1 MSINTFFTKEN
12 LDQCLS
18 KLAKEY
24 RKRNGTQIRAEIIL
38 IGGAAVLSS
47 YGFRDMTYDID
58 TIIRASS
65 SMKEAINTVGD
76 ELGLPNGWMNSDF
89 TKTTSYS
96 PKLAQYSKYYKR
108 FGYVLDVRTITG
120 EYLIAMKLMSGRK
133 YKNDL
138 SDIIGVLYEEHE
150 KGNPLSIEQIQTAVI
165 NLYDSWNS
173 LPQDSIDFITE
184 IINNQ
189 DLKTLYETYRTNEI
203 FTKESLIEFE
213 TSYPDVVNTDN
224 VNDIIRQL
232 QERKETSNNK

>member
-1 MSINTFFTKEN
+1 MKYEMSINTFFTKEN

-38 IGGAAVLSS
+38 IGGAAILTN

-65 SMKEAINTVGD
+65 AIKEAINTVGN

-89 TKTTSYS
+89 IKTSSYS
-96 PKLAQYSKYYKR
+96 PKLVQYSKYYKR

-138 SDIIGVLYEEHE
+138 SDIVGILYEEE
-150 KGNPLSIEQIQTAVI
+150 ENGNPINLEQIQTAVI
-165 NLYDSWNS
+165 NLYGSWDS
-173 LPQDSIDFITE
+173 LPQDSIDFISE
-184 IINNQ
+184 IINNIN
-189 DLKTLYETYRTNEI
+189 LKMLYKTYCATEI
-203 FTKESLIEFE
+203 STKDSLILFDNN
-213 TSYPDVVNTDN
+213 YPNVVNTDN
-224 VNDIIRQL
+224 VNDIIKQL
-232 QERKETSNNK
+232 QTRKNS

>member
-12 LDQCLS
+12 LDFCLS

-38 IGGAAVLSS
+38 IGGAAVLSN

-65 SMKEAINTVGD
+65 SMKDAINIVGD

-89 TKTTSYS
+89 NKTSSYS
-96 PKLAQYSKYYKR
+96 SKLVQYSKYYKR

-138 SDIIGVLYEEHE
+138 SDILGILYEEQE
-150 KGNPLSIEQIQTAVI
+150 KGNPISLEQIQTAVI
-165 NLYDSWNS
+165 NLYDTWDS
-173 LPQDSIDFITE
+173 LPKDSMDFIYK
-184 IINNQ
+184 IIHHH
-189 DLKTLYETYRTNEI
+189 DLKALYETYRANERS
-203 FTKESLIEFE
+203 TKESLIEFE
-213 TSYPDVVNTDN
+213 TTYPDVVNTDN
-224 VNDIIRQL
+224 VNDIIKQL
-232 QERKETSNNK
+232 QSRKALPPT

>member
-24 RKRNGTQIRAEIIL
+24 RKQNGTQIRAEIIL
-38 IGGAAVLSS
+38 IGGAAILTN

-65 SMKEAINTVGD
+65 AIKEAINTVGN

-89 TKTTSYS
+89 IKTSSYS
-96 PKLAQYSKYYKR
+96 PKLVQYSKYYKR

-138 SDIIGVLYEEHE
+138 SDIVGILYEEAE
-150 KGNPLSIEQIQTAVI
+150 NGNPINLEQIQTAVI
-165 NLYDSWNS
+165 NLYGSWDS
-173 LPQDSIDFITE
+173 LPQDSIDFISE
-184 IINNQ
+184 IINNIN
-189 DLKTLYETYRTNEI
+189 LKMLYETYCATEI
-203 FTKESLIEFE
+203 STKDSLILFDNN
-213 TSYPDVVNTDN
+213 YPNVVNTDN
-224 VNDIIRQL
+224 VNDIIKQL
-232 QERKETSNNK
+232 QTRKNS

>member
-24 RKRNGTQIRAEIIL
+24 RKRNGTQVRAEIIL
-38 IGGAAVLSS
+38 IGGAAILSN

-65 SMKEAINTVGD
+65 SMKEAIHTVGD

-96 PKLAQYSKYYKR
+96 PRLVQYSKYYKR
-108 FGYVLDVRTITG
+108 FGYILDVRSITG

-138 SDIIGVLYEEHE
+138 SDIIGILYEEHE
-150 KGNPLSIEQIQTAVI
+150 KGNPLSIEQIQTAVT
-165 NLYDSWNS
+165 NLYDSWDF
-173 LPQDSIDFITE
+173 LPQDSIDFITKV
-184 IINNQ
+184 INNQ
-189 DLKTLYETYRTNEI
+189 ALKALYETYRTNELS
-203 FTKESLIEFE
+203 TKESLVEFE
-213 TSYPDVVNTDN
+213 SNYPHVVTTNN
-224 VNDIIRQL
+224 VNDIIKQL
-232 QERKETSNNK
+232 QARKSKS

>member
-24 RKRNGTQIRAEIIL
+24 RKRNGTQVRAEIIL
-38 IGGAAVLSS
+38 IGGAAILSN

-65 SMKEAINTVGD
+65 SMKEAIHTVGD

-96 PKLAQYSKYYKR
+96 PRLVQYSKYYKR
-108 FGYVLDVRTITG
+108 FGYILDVRSITG

-138 SDIIGVLYEEHE
+138 SDIIGILYEEHE
-150 KGNPLSIEQIQTAVI
+150 KGNSLSIEQIQTAVI
-165 NLYDSWNS
+165 NLYDSWDS
-173 LPQDSIDFITE
+173 LPQDSIDFITKV
-184 IINNQ
+184 INNQ
-189 DLKTLYETYRTNEI
+189 DLKALYETYRTNELS
-203 FTKESLIEFE
+203 TKESLVEFE
-213 TSYPDVVNTDN
+213 SNYPHVVTTNN
-224 VNDIIRQL
+224 VNDIIKQL
-232 QERKETSNNK
+232 QARKSKS

>member
-24 RKRNGTQIRAEIIL
+24 RKQNGTQIRAEIIL
-38 IGGAAVLSS
+38 IGGAAILTN

-65 SMKEAINTVGD
+65 AIKEAINTVGN

-89 TKTTSYS
+89 IKTSSYS
-96 PKLAQYSKYYKR
+96 PKLVQYSKYYKR

-138 SDIIGVLYEEHE
+138 SDIVGILYEEE
-150 KGNPLSIEQIQTAVI
+150 ENGNPINLEQIQTAVI
-165 NLYDSWNS
+165 NLYGSWDS
-173 LPQDSIDFITE
+173 LPQDSIDFISE
-184 IINNQ
+184 IINNIN
-189 DLKTLYETYRTNEI
+189 LKMLYETYCATEI
-203 FTKESLIEFE
+203 STKDSLILFDNN
-213 TSYPDVVNTDN
+213 YPNVVNTDN
-224 VNDIIRQL
+224 VNDIIKQL
-232 QERKETSNNK
+232 QARKNS

>member
-24 RKRNGTQIRAEIIL
+24 RKQNGTQIRAEIIL
-38 IGGAAVLSS
+38 IGGAAILTN

-65 SMKEAINTVGD
+65 AIKEAINTVGN

-89 TKTTSYS
+89 IKTSSYS
-96 PKLAQYSKYYKR
+96 PKLVQYSKYYKR

-138 SDIIGVLYEEHE
+138 SDIVGILYEEE
-150 KGNPLSIEQIQTAVI
+150 ENGNPINLEQIQTAVI
-165 NLYDSWNS
+165 NLYGSWDS
-173 LPQDSIDFITE
+173 LPQDSIDFISE
-184 IINNQ
+184 IINNIN
-189 DLKTLYETYRTNEI
+189 LKMLYETYCATEI
-203 FTKESLIEFE
+203 STKDSLILFDNN
-213 TSYPDVVNTDN
+213 YPNVVNTDN
-224 VNDIIRQL
+224 VNDIIKQL
-232 QERKETSNNK
+232 QTRKNS

>member
-1 MSINTFFTKEN
+1 MKYEMSINTFFTKEN

-38 IGGAAVLSS
+38 IGGAAILTN

-65 SMKEAINTVGD
+65 AIKEAINTVGN

-89 TKTTSYS
+89 IKTSSYS
-96 PKLAQYSKYYKR
+96 PKLVQYSKYYKR

-138 SDIIGVLYEEHE
+138 SDIVGILYEEE
-150 KGNPLSIEQIQTAVI
+150 ENGNPINLEQIQTAVI
-165 NLYDSWNS
+165 NLYGSWDS
-173 LPQDSIDFITE
+173 LPQDSIDFISE
-184 IINNQ
+184 IINNIN
-189 DLKTLYETYRTNEI
+189 LKMLYETYCATEI
-203 FTKESLIEFE
+203 STKDSLILFDNN
-213 TSYPDVVNTDN
+213 YPNVVNTDN
-224 VNDIIRQL
+224 VNDIIKQL
-232 QERKETSNNK
+232 QTRKNS

>member
-24 RKRNGTQIRAEIIL
+24 RKQNGTQIRAEIIL
-38 IGGAAVLSS
+38 IGGAAILTN

-65 SMKEAINTVGD
+65 AIKEAINTVGN

-89 TKTTSYS
+89 IKTSSYS
-96 PKLAQYSKYYKR
+96 PKLVQYSKYYKR

-138 SDIIGVLYEEHE
+138 SDIVGILYEEAE
-150 KGNPLSIEQIQTAVI
+150 NGNPINLEQIQTAVI
-165 NLYDSWNS
+165 NLYGSWDS
-173 LPQDSIDFITE
+173 LPQDSIDFISE
-184 IINNQ
+184 IINNIN
-189 DLKTLYETYRTNEI
+189 LKMLYETYCATEI
-203 FTKESLIEFE
+203 STKDSLILFDNN
-213 TSYPDVVNTDN
+213 YPNVVNTDN
-224 VNDIIRQL
+224 VNDIIKQL
-232 QERKETSNNK
+232 QARKNS

>member
-1 MSINTFFTKEN
+1 MKYEMSINTFFTKEN

-24 RKRNGTQIRAEIIL
+24 RKQNGTQIRAEIIL
-38 IGGAAVLSS
+38 IGGAAILTN

-65 SMKEAINTVGD
+65 AIKEAINTVGN

-89 TKTTSYS
+89 IKTSSYS
-96 PKLAQYSKYYKR
+96 PKLVQYSKYYKR

-138 SDIIGVLYEEHE
+138 SDIVGILYEEAE
-150 KGNPLSIEQIQTAVI
+150 NGNPINLEQIQTAVI
-165 NLYDSWNS
+165 NLYGSWDS
-173 LPQDSIDFITE
+173 LPQDSIDFISE
-184 IINNQ
+184 IINNIN
-189 DLKTLYETYRTNEI
+189 LKMLYETYCATEI
-203 FTKESLIEFE
+203 STKDSLILFE
-213 TSYPDVVNTDN
+213 NNYPNVVNTDN
-224 VNDIIRQL
+224 VNDIIKQL
-232 QERKETSNNK
+232 QARKNS

>member
-1 MSINTFFTKEN
+1 MSINTSFTKEN

-38 IGGAAVLSS
+38 IGGAAVLTN
-47 YGFRDMTYDID
+47 YGFRDRTYHID

-65 SMKEAINTVGD
+65 SMKDAIHKVGD

-96 PKLAQYSKYYKR
+96 PQLIQYSKYYKR

-138 SDIIGVLYEEHE
+138 SDILGILYEEQE
-150 KGNPLSIEQIQTAVI
+150 KGNPFTLEQIQTAVT
-165 NLYDSWNS
+165 NLYGSWQA
-173 LPQDSIDFITE
+173 LPQDSIAFISE
-184 IINNQ
+184 IINKN
-189 DLKTLYETYRTNEI
+189 DLKTQYETYRTNEI
-203 FTKESLIEFE
+203 STKESLIEFE
-213 TSYPDVVNTDN
+213 ISYSDVVNTDN
-224 VNDIIRQL
+224 VNDIIQQL
-232 QERKETSNNK
+232 QARKNISKDT

>member
-24 RKRNGTQIRAEIIL
+24 RKQNGTQIRAEIIL
-38 IGGAAVLSS
+38 IGGAAILTN

-65 SMKEAINTVGD
+65 AIKEAINTVGN

-89 TKTTSYS
+89 IKTSSYS
-96 PKLAQYSKYYKR
+96 PKLVQYSKYYKR

-138 SDIIGVLYEEHE
+138 SDIVGILYEEAE
-150 KGNPLSIEQIQTAVI
+150 NGNPINLEQIQTAVI
-165 NLYDSWNS
+165 NLYGSWDS
-173 LPQDSIDFITE
+173 LPQDSIDFISE
-184 IINNQ
+184 IINNIN
-189 DLKTLYETYRTNEI
+189 LKMLYETYCATEI
-203 FTKESLIEFE
+203 STKDSLILFE
-213 TSYPDVVNTDN
+213 NNYPNVVNTDN
-224 VNDIIRQL
+224 VNDIIKQL
-232 QERKETSNNK
+232 QTRKNS